1 MNRYRT
7 PPHSTQSGA
16 VLVVSL
22 MMLVIMTLIGVTAMR
37 STILEEKMSANAR
50 DSMLALEASETVL
63 LAGEQHLEN
72 TINSLVVAF
81 DGVQLGLYEEGTNPD
96 LLADATW
103 VNAITYSDVYPGVTS
118 QPKFIIELIGAVG
131 GAANSTLYLS
141 SYDSVDALGVAH
153 AFRITAR
160 GTGRS
165 DNAVVL
171 LQSNYIRTF

>member
-1 MNRYRT
+1 MNRHRI
-7 PPHSTQSGA
+7 PPHSTQTGA

-63 LAGEQHLEN
+63 LDGERHLEN

-81 DGVQLGLYEEGTNPD
+81 DGTQLGLYEEGTNPN
-96 LLADATW
+96 LLVDATW
-103 VNAITYSDVYPGVTS
+103 VNAITYSDTYPDVTS
-118 QPKFIIELIGAVG
+118 QPRFIIEFMGAVG
-131 GAANSTLYLS
+131 GATNSTLYIS
-141 SYDSVDALGVAH
+141 SYDSVDVLGVPH

>member
-1 MNRYRT
+1 MNRYHT
-7 PPHSTQSGA
+7 PLHSTQTGA

-63 LAGEQHLEN
+63 FAGERHLEN
-72 TINSLVVAF
+72 NINSLVVAF
-81 DGVQLGLYEEGTNPD
+81 NGTQLGLYQEGANPN
-96 LLADATW
+96 LLGDATW
-103 VNAITYSDVYPGVTS
+103 VNAITYSRTYPGVTS
-118 QPKFIIELIGAVG
+118 QPKFIIELIGDVD
-131 GAANSTLYLS
+131 GAANSTLYIA
-141 SYDSVDALGVAH
+141 SYDSADALGMPY